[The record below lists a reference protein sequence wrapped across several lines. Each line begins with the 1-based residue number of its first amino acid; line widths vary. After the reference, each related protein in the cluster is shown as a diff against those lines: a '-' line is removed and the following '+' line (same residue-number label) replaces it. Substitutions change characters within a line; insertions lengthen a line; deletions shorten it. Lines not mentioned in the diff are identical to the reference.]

1 VLQIPQ
7 SSEGKAWY
15 SYVDTNVT
23 AAVLEGAVI
32 LSLTLFTVSRHE
44 AQVTQT
50 LYDAS
55 SLEH

>member
-44 AQVTQT
+44 AQVT
-50 LYDAS
+50 
-55 SLEH
+55 